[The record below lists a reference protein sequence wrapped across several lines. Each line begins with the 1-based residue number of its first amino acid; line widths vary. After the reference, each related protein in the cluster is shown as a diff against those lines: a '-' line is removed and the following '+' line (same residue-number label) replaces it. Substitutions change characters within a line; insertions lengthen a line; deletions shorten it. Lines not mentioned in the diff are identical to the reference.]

1 MSDLLDRASENP
13 DFWNPEP
20 GDGVEGPVILV
31 ELFKG
36 RFSTH
41 PVVTLDVDGV
51 PVKVSG
57 ARTVLKNKLTELRPK
72 FGDRMAIVYKGMA
85 EGTNYHAYGVAI
97 DTDRSINW
105 DQLEDKS
112 RELVEELPDPA

>member
-20 GDGVEGPVILV
+20 GDGVEGTVTSI

-36 RFSTH
+36 QFSTY
-41 PVVTLDVDGV
+41 PVVTLDVDGE
-51 PVKVSG
+51 PVKISG
-57 ARTVLKNKLTELRPK
+57 ARTVLKNKLTELRPQV
-72 FGDRMAIVYKGMA
+72 GDRMAIVYKGMA
-85 EGTNYHAYGVAI
+85 EGTNYHAYGVAM
-97 DTDRSINW
+97 DADRSISW
-105 DQLEDKS
+105 DQLEAKS